1 MQNAID
7 DLLRLNG
14 CDDVIPPHHHHIA
27 NAVHPTGVAPVAVG
41 GASSST
47 HHYEPV
53 TGSGGVAA
61 GASTPSLPQQEDFT
75 GVIVGVV
82 DEQQLLTASAFTI
95 SG

>member
-14 CDDVIPPHHHHIA
+14 CDEVIPPHHHHIA

-61 GASTPSLPQQEDFT
+61 GGLPSLKNGSEPLQPALEFPSNK
-75 GVIVGVV
+75 GGR
-82 DEQQLLTASAFTI
+82 
-95 SG
+95 